1 MFYSTICDQETET
14 NGDTE
19 VADQGLVR
27 ETACAIVGKLK
38 SGEVTPLDLLD
49 VLEKRI
55 AEVDGK
61 VNALPT
67 LCFDRARNHA
77 KALMKKP
84 AAERGLLAGLPIPIK
99 DLTNVE
105 GVLTTQG
112 SPIYKDNIPAKSD
125 ILVEHLENNGG
136 VIYAKS
142 NTPEFG
148 AGANTFNEVFGPTR
162 NPWDT
167 SRSAAGSSGGAAV
180 ALATGTAWLAHGSD
194 MGGSLRNPASFC
206 GIVGIAAE
214 HRPRRAYDSGGDRSQ
229 SRPVQGPM
237 ARNVEDVALLL
248 DAMSG
253 EHPGDPL
260 SLPVLPNSFLSAA
273 RSGSKPKRIA
283 YSPDLGITP
292 VDPEVAAITRKAAQR
307 FAEAGAIVEEAHP
320 DLREAHEC
328 FHVLRA
334 FDFALSKAALLRT
347 KRDLLKPEVIWNIE
361 EGLKLTVEQLERAEA
376 QRVAM
381 TARTLEFFDKYDLL
395 LCPATI
401 VPPFPVENRYVAE
414 CAGKKFDNYV
424 EWLGIVYAI
433 TLVCCPALSL
443 PCGFT
448 ASGLPVGLQMVAPP
462 RGEAQLAGRQPRC
475 WRIFWACA
483 ARRRSIR
490 ERRNRERRNR
500 GTYGRRQRAA
510 ARKQADAQQGA
521 LGARGKIPH
530 RKDFAARRDAPAAG
544 PASDKGLADARSRAD
559 AEHFARALAA
569 RRLRR
574 GRKSDLLGFCAVH
587 RPAAEQVRVRHP
599 LRHHMVAL
607 RQSMGGAGD
616 PRPARR
622 LPAARRGAVR
632 GAAFA

>member
-1 MFYSTICDQETET
+1 
-14 NGDTE
+14 
-19 VADQGLVR
+19 VASDQGLVR
-27 ETACAIVGKLK
+27 ATACAIVDKLN

-49 VLEKRI
+49 VLEQRI

-67 LCFDRARNHA
+67 LCFDRARTYA
-77 KALMKKP
+77 TALMEMP
-84 AAERGLLAGLPIPIK
+84 VGERGLLAGLPVPIK

-112 SPIYKDNIPAKSD
+112 SPIFKDTIAKQSD
-125 ILVEHLENNGG
+125 IVVEHLEYDGA

-148 AGANTFNEVFGPTR
+148 AGAHTFNEVFGATR

-180 ALATGTAWLAHGSD
+180 ALATGMAWLAHGTD

-206 GIVGIAAE
+206 GVVGM
-214 HRPRRAYDSGGDRSQ
+214 RPSIGRVAHTPAFKIDRNLT
-229 SRPVQGPM
+229 VHGPM
-237 ARNVEDVALLL
+237 ARNVEDLALLL

-253 EHPGDPL
+253 EHPADPL
-260 SLPVLPNSFLSAA
+260 SLPFLPTSFLTAA
-273 RSGSKPKRIA
+273 RSGKKPERIA

-292 VDPEVAAITRKAAQR
+292 VDPEVAAITRKAALR

-334 FDFALSKAALLRT
+334 FDFAISKAALLRT

-381 TARTLEFFDKYDLL
+381 TARTLEFFGTYDLL
-395 LCPATI
+395 LTPATI
-401 VPPFPVENRYVAE
+401 VAPFPIENRYVAE

-448 ASGLPVGLQMVAPP
+448 ASGLPVGLQVVAAP
-462 RGEAQLAGRQPRC
+462 RGEAQLLAGAKALEE
-475 WRIFWACA
+475 ILGV
-483 ARRRSIR
+483 
-490 ERRNRERRNR
+490 R
-500 GTYGRRQRAA
+500 GTTP
-510 ARKQADAQQGA
+510 
-521 LGARGKIPH
+521 I
-530 RKDFAARRDAPAAG
+530 
-544 PASDKGLADARSRAD
+544 
-559 AEHFARALAA
+559 
-569 RRLRR
+569 
-574 GRKSDLLGFCAVH
+574 
-587 RPAAEQVRVRHP
+587 
-599 LRHHMVAL
+599 
-607 RQSMGGAGD
+607 D
-616 PRPARR
+616 PRP
-622 LPAARRGAVR
+622 PK
-632 GAAFA
+632 